1 MPPKTR
7 SKIAEEETPA
17 SKTAGKRRGRPSALA
32 RPHTEPPRRR
42 KKRTKT
48 ANSSPTSP
56 STPLRGPRMVANRL
70 SPSPP
75 QQSRSSQRMR
85 RMEEQLAIL
94 SNAVLAGM
102 HNQQATQSAWHM
114 TPSVSASPSLPRAR
128 CPPTLSPAWPPT
140 NLPRRGI
147 GEVRAAAETAPANFQ
162 RHPQDPIASTH
173 SLTVTTTAP
182 AQVPHTVGMAP
193 LPPPDRLIADPTVA
207 GQVMAALQ
215 TLNPAAPCTGG
226 KKAAKPYMY
235 VEHRFKP
242 KNKKDQKELSFPLMC
257 HGMMGLILAALPSK
271 DTPVAAMCQHMKE
284 VAEDTIS
291 RPWPAVREWSNTV
304 FDRLD
309 KGDITWA
316 NYDEIQRDRYKL
328 SFSAPPL
335 EQQQTPC
342 QAFNFRSCPNSDSHE
357 EGPVT
362 LRHWCGF
369 CMFAS
374 NTHSM
379 HTVRQCNSK
388 KASTIVTTNKPG
400 KYPPRPKPDQPKN

>member
-42 KKRTKT
+42 KKRTKM
-48 ANSSPTSP
+48 AHNSPTSP

-70 SPSPP
+70 SSSPP

-94 SNAVLAGM
+94 SNAVLSHM
-102 HNQQATQSAWHM
+102 HNQQATQSGWHM
-114 TPSVSASPSLPRAR
+114 TPSVAASPSLPRAR
-128 CPPTLSPAWPPT
+128 CPPTLSPVWQPT
-140 NLPRRGI
+140 NLPRHGT
-147 GEVRAAAETAPANFQ
+147 GEVR
-162 RHPQDPIASTH
+162 ASTH
-173 SLTVTTTAP
+173 SLMVTTTAP

-193 LPPPDRLIADPTVA
+193 LPPPDRLIADPMVA

-226 KKAAKPYMY
+226 KKAAKPHMY

-242 KNKKDQKELSFPLMC
+242 KNKKDQEELSFPLMC
-257 HGMMGLILAALPSK
+257 HGMMGLILAALPTK

-291 RPWPAVREWSNTV
+291 RPWPAV
-304 FDRLD
+304 
-309 KGDITWA
+309 
-316 NYDEIQRDRYKL
+316 
-328 SFSAPPL
+328 
-335 EQQQTPC
+335 
-342 QAFNFRSCPNSDSHE
+342 
-357 EGPVT
+357 
-362 LRHWCGF
+362 
-369 CMFAS
+369 
-374 NTHSM
+374 
-379 HTVRQCNSK
+379 
-388 KASTIVTTNKPG
+388 
-400 KYPPRPKPDQPKN
+400 